1 MTVDSSIL
9 IELAKQWD
17 ESAEQIEEA
26 LIDNDCASRETLEA
40 ITSGVDAVKACAAE
54 LRLIATTGRL
64 P

>member
-17 ESAEQIEEA
+17 ESVERIKRA
-26 LIDNDCASRETLEA
+26 LENDDCASAA
-40 ITSGVDAVKACAAE
+40 IASGVEVVKACAAE
-54 LRLIATTGRL
+54 LRLVATTGRL

>member
-9 IELAKQWD
+9 LELAKQWV
-17 ESAEQIEEA
+17 ESVERIEEA
-26 LIDNDCASRETLEA
+26 LDGDDCASRETLEA

-54 LRLIATTGRL
+54 LRLVATTGRL